1 MPAPS
6 LPNLRVTEI
15 KAFVP
20 AKNFELSKKYYQDIG
35 FTLAS
40 EGGGVAYFH
49 VGGASFLLRDFCS
62 DGLAENFMMHLLVAD
77 VDAWWNRI
85 HESGVVKAYGVT
97 LSPIELQPWRMRDF
111 CLTDP
116 SGVLWRVGQNVAAA
130 PGFGKEHSSR

>member
-1 MPAPS
+1 MSAPS
-6 LPNLRVTEI
+6 LSNLNVTEI

-20 AKNFELSKKYYQDIG
+20 AKNFELSKKFYKDIG

-40 EGGGVAYFH
+40 DGGGIAYFH
-49 VGGASFLLRDFCS
+49 FGNASFLLQNFCA
-62 DGLAENFMMHLLVAD
+62 DAFAENFMMHLLVEN

-85 HESGVVKAYGVT
+85 FESGVVEAYGVT

-116 SGVLWRVGQNVAAA
+116 SGVCWRVGQNVA
-130 PGFGKEHSSR
+130 